1 MSGLMI
7 DALTFVGVLTK
18 LAPTYLALTIIA
30 VGNALPDAMLT
41 ISQAGNGMAVLG
53 MTGGYAGQ
61 LFGLLVGFG
70 LAMLKKSLT
79 SPDEIRFPLF
89 ADAKENMLDILVI
102 MTTLITLIVTFVYAI
117 VNKFE
122 FDRKLGYI
130 FAGVYGV
137 FFIAATALAV
147 KSAYF

>member
-53 MTGGYAGQ
+53 MTGGYAG
-61 LFGLLVGFG
+61 
-70 LAMLKKSLT
+70 
-79 SPDEIRFPLF
+79 
-89 ADAKENMLDILVI
+89 
-102 MTTLITLIVTFVYAI
+102 
-117 VNKFE
+117 
-122 FDRKLGYI
+122 
-130 FAGVYGV
+130 
-137 FFIAATALAV
+137 
-147 KSAYF
+147 